1 MSCQSCVSHAK
12 KALEAVQGV
21 RSVLV
26 NLEKEE
32 AIVQHEGADAAK
44 LVEAIVEEGY
54 AASME
59 K

>member
-1 MSCQSCVSHAK
+1 MQRKPWKPCRD
-12 KALEAVQGV
+12 
-21 RSVLV
+21 RSVV
-26 NLEKEE
+26 VSLEKEE